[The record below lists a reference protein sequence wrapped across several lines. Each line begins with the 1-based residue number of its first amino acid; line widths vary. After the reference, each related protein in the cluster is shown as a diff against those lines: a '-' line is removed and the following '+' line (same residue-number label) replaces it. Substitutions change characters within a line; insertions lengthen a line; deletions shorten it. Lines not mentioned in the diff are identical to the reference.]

1 MIAEAATVAA
11 LTSVVV
17 GVVGALLVRWTSG
30 RSLALAAAIA
40 PLVVLVSV
48 AIGTAIAAR
57 AMFISDHDRQVVI
70 IVIGTCLPVAALFG
84 WLIAR
89 QVQERAREAAETAAE
104 LERDRRVEADRRELV
119 AWLSHDL
126 RTPLAG
132 IRAMAEA
139 MEDGVATAELAYPS
153 RIRGEADR
161 MAAMIGQLLSLARLQ
176 SESVHLDTTEVDLR
190 DVVSDAL
197 ASARILAERKGVRVR
212 GAAGDSVVAH
222 IDAHEVSRALDNLVA
237 NAVTHSPGGSTIEVD
252 LEAGHDGAVIAV
264 TDGCGGIPEGDLPH
278 VFDTGWRGDSG
289 RTPGDDQGTGLGL
302 TVARA
307 IARAPG
313 GHPTVATVSG
323 GCRFYNRLPTARAA
337 SAVGARDDP
346 PA

>member
-1 MIAEAATVAA
+1 VIAEAAAVAA

-17 GVVGALLVRWTSG
+17 GLVGALLVRWTSS
-30 RSLALAAAIA
+30 RSLALAAALA
-40 PLVVLVSV
+40 PLVVLLSV

-57 AMFISDHDRQVVI
+57 AMFINDHDRQVVI

-89 QVQERAREAAETAAE
+89 QVQERAREAAQTAAE

-139 MEDGVATAELAYPS
+139 MEDGVDSAELHYPS

-176 SESVHLDTTEVDLR
+176 SESVQLHRTEVDLR
-190 DVVSDAL
+190 DLVSAAL
-197 ASARILAERKGVRVR
+197 ASARILAEHKRIRVR
-212 GAAGDSVVAH
+212 GGAGETFVAH
-222 IDAHEVSRALDNLVA
+222 VDAHEVARALDNLVA
-237 NAVTHSPGGSTIEVD
+237 NAVTHSPDGSTIEVD
-252 LEAGHDGAVIAV
+252 LRPGHDAAVIAV
-264 TDGCGGIPEGDLPH
+264 TDGCGGIPDDDLPH

-289 RTPGDDQGTGLGL
+289 RTPGDHQGTGLGL
-302 TVARA
+302 NVARA
-307 IARAPG
+307 IARAHG
-313 GHPTVATVSG
+313 GDLNVANVTG
-323 GCRFYNRLPTARAA
+323 GCRFDLTLPTAHTVTTVGGRDPAA
-337 SAVGARDDP
+337 
-346 PA
+346 